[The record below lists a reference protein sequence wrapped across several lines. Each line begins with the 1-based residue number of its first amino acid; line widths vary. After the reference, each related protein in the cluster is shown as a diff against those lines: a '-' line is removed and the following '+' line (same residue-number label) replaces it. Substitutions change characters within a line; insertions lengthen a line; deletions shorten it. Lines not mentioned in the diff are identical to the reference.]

1 MIKICIL
8 SYQRPTD
15 VYALNNI
22 SPELQKK
29 YFWLCVR
36 DEEVE
41 EYKKTYPHCNYLNL
55 GTNFGSRGVVE
66 TRQRIN
72 EMMSGKIL
80 VLDDDITLHKTKI
93 DIRPYKEQPFH
104 YMTYDNDLTTND
116 ILEELLEDI
125 EALMDQTPH
134 GSITHHSFARD
145 ARKYYPHVNNK
156 VALLAVWFNLDAID
170 TNEISYR
177 HGPEFIED
185 VYMSCRFFEL
195 GYDLIKVYNWCI
207 KNKKGGSQSGGCNV
221 HPNRGKAHSESASWL
236 ASNYPDWCHLKP
248 SKVYS
253 KATGMDVNTVNCKLK
268 RKQIE
273 NKPLF

>member
-1 MIKICIL
+1 MIKICII

-15 VYALNNI
+15 VYALDNI

-36 DEEVE
+36 DEEVD

-55 GTNFGSRGVVE
+55 GTDFGPRGVVE
-66 TRQRIN
+66 TRQRVN

-93 DIRPYKEQPFH
+93 DIRPYKDEPFH
-104 YMTYDNDLTTND
+104 YMTYDTPTTND
-116 ILEELLEDI
+116 ILEELLED
-125 EALMDQTPH
+125 LDVWMDETPH
-134 GSITHHSFARD
+134 GSFCHHSFPRD
-145 ARKYYPHVNNK
+145 ARKHYPYATNK
-156 VALLAVWFNLDAID
+156 VALLAVWFNLDVID

-195 GYDLIKVYNWCI
+195 GYDIRNVFKYCI
-207 KNKKGGSQSGGCNV
+207 KNKRGGSQNGGCNV

-236 ASNYPDWCHLKP
+236 ASNYPQWCNLKR

-253 KATGMDVNTVNCKLK
+253 KATGMEVNTVNCKLVK
-268 RKQIE
+268 KQTE
-273 NKPLF
+273 PLF

>member
-1 MIKICIL
+1 MIKICVI

-15 VYALNNI
+15 VYALDNI

-55 GTNFGSRGVVE
+55 GTDFGPRGVVE
-66 TRQRIN
+66 TRQRVN

-80 VLDDDITLHKTKI
+80 VLDDDITLHKTKVS
-93 DIRPYKEQPFH
+93 IRDYKGKPFH
-104 YMTYDNDLTTND
+104 YMGYDSSVSCNDF
-116 ILEELLEDI
+116 LEELLEDL
-125 EALMDQTPH
+125 EVWMDQTPH
-134 GSITHHSFARD
+134 GSFTHHSFPKDARD
-145 ARKYYPHVNNK
+145 NMPYVNNK
-156 VALLAVWFNLDAID
+156 VALLAVWFNLDVID

-185 VYMSCRFFEL
+185 VYMSCRLFEL
-195 GYDLIKVYNWCI
+195 GYDLMKVCKWSI
-207 KNKKGGSQSGGCNV
+207 KNKKGGSQDGGCNA

-236 ASNYPDWCHLKP
+236 ASNYKQWCYLRP

-253 KATGMDVNTVNCKLK
+253 EATGMDVNTVNCKLV
-268 RKQIE
+268 RKLTE
-273 NKPLF
+273 PLF